1 MSEKIV
7 LSFNPVL
14 FVTIDI
20 DIICSFAAGMNRC
33 VYSTNR
39 HFDLLIRRNRR
50 QETVFSKQ
58 NFPNVFGAGS
68 G

>member
-20 DIICSFAAGMNRC
+20 DIICSFAAGM
-33 VYSTNR
+33 
-39 HFDLLIRRNRR
+39 
-50 QETVFSKQ
+50 
-58 NFPNVFGAGS
+58 
-68 G
+68 